1 MFDQIT
7 TILITAVTVLGSSE
21 AFKYYKNRLQLKHK
35 EKIDKYSRKN
45 AHTEDLKDRVQKM
58 EDLLTQCIAGKEELQ
73 AQLLNLTGEVSTLRE
88 RVKSLEKENERLKN
102 K

>member
-7 TILITAVTVLGSSE
+7 TILITTITVLGSSE
-21 AFKYYKNRLQLKHK
+21 AFKFYKTRQKLKHTEKK
-35 EKIDKYSRKN
+35 EKYTRKN
-45 AHTEDLKDRVQKM
+45 AHTEDLKERVQKM
-58 EDLLTQCIAGKEELQ
+58 EDLLTQCIDGKEDLQ
-73 AQLLNLTGEVSTLRE
+73 VQLLNLTGEVSTLRE